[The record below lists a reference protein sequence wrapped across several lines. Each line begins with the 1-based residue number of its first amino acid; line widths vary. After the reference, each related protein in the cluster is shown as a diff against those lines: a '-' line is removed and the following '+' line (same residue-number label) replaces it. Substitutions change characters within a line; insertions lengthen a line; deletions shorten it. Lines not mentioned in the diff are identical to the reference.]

1 MNDYLIPANSKKG
14 QLIFNVFR
22 PVDLIIVVVGATVS
36 LLMMIAVP
44 GEEFW
49 KLLIKLLPV
58 GIALLLVIPIPFY
71 HNVLVFLQELYLY
84 FSSQRVYRWKG
95 WCAKYVSK
103 NNARKFAEDW
113 IPIKGI
119 QNGEI
124 ILDNGFRVTGVKI
137 RPRNIFILDYDSQ
150 SNAIFNL
157 RNFYNT
163 LDYPFWLIVSDRPV
177 DINIYLAQLKLL
189 YNSVQS
195 QAIRKLVRED
205 IDKANLF
212 MSKEVNVTDTEY
224 FILFK
229 ERRPEII
236 QKRIQNMVS
245 GLAGAGLQSSQTS
258 NDDLRVLLDGF
269 MNGGDSTNF
278 GTVMSN
284 I

>member
-1 MNDYLIPANSKKG
+1 MYGKD
-14 QLIFNVFR
+14 
-22 PVDLIIVVVGATVS
+22 GARQARH
-36 LLMMIAVP
+36 MAV
-44 GEEFW
+44 
-49 KLLIKLLPV
+49 KLEKAQTERWLPV
-58 GIALLLVIPIPFY
+58 
-71 HNVLVFLQELYLY
+71 
-84 FSSQRVYRWKG
+84 
-95 WCAKYVSK
+95 
-103 NNARKFAEDW
+103 
-113 IPIKGI
+113 KGI

-124 ILDNGFRVTGVKI
+124 ILDNGVRVTGVKV

-177 DINIYLAQLKLL
+177 DINVYLAQLKLL
-189 YNSVQS
+189 FNSVQT

-212 MSKEVNVTDTEY
+212 MSKEVSVTDTEY

-229 ERRPEII
+229 DKRPEMI
-236 QKRIQNMVS
+236 QKKIQNLVS
-245 GLAGAGLQSSQTS
+245 GLASAGLQSAQVS

-269 MNGGDSTNF
+269 MNGGDTTKF
-278 GTVMSN
+278 GTVMST

>member
-1 MNDYLIPANSKKG
+1 MLNMNTEA
-14 QLIFNVFR
+14 
-22 PVDLIIVVVGATVS
+22 
-36 LLMMIAVP
+36 
-44 GEEFW
+44 
-49 KLLIKLLPV
+49 
-58 GIALLLVIPIPFY
+58 
-71 HNVLVFLQELYLY
+71 
-84 FSSQRVYRWKG
+84 
-95 WCAKYVSK
+95 SK
-103 NNARKFAEDW
+103 NKKAIASRKFAEDW
-113 IPIKGI
+113 LPIRGI

-124 ILDNGFRVTGVKI
+124 LLDNGYRVTGVKV

-177 DINIYLAQLKLL
+177 DINVYLAQLKLL
-189 YNSVQS
+189 YNSVPT
-195 QAIRKLVRED
+195 QAIRKLVKED
-205 IDKANLF
+205 IEKANLF

-224 FILFK
+224 FLLFK

-245 GLAGAGLQSSQTS
+245 GLAQSGLQSTQVS
-258 NDDLRVLLDGF
+258 NDDLRTLLDGF
-269 MNGGDSTNF
+269 MNGGDTTNF

>member
-1 MNDYLIPANSKKG
+1 MQKMSNQKS
-14 QLIFNVFR
+14 NV
-22 PVDLIIVVVGATVS
+22 
-36 LLMMIAVP
+36 
-44 GEEFW
+44 
-49 KLLIKLLPV
+49 
-58 GIALLLVIPIPFY
+58 
-71 HNVLVFLQELYLY
+71 
-84 FSSQRVYRWKG
+84 SST
-95 WCAKYVSK
+95 
-103 NNARKFAEDW
+103 RKFAEDW
-113 IPIKGI
+113 IPVRSI

-124 ILDNGFRVTGVKI
+124 ILDNGYRVTGVKV

-150 SNAIFNL
+150 NNAIFNL

-163 LDYPFWLIVSDRPV
+163 IDYPFWLIVSDRPV
-177 DINIYLAQLKLL
+177 DINVYLSQLNLL
-189 YNSVQS
+189 YNSVQA

-236 QKRIQNMVS
+236 QKRIQGMIS
-245 GLAGAGLQSSQTS
+245 GLAGAGLQSSQVS

-269 MNGGDSTNF
+269 MNGGNTTEF
-278 GTVMSN
+278 GTVMSS